1 MEQSLFWMDFKKYVK
16 NLARELREEES
27 EKDIRNYLEKG
38 ERKKLEEWVKQNV
51 KGMDERK
58 RKHVEES
65 LSYIRR
71 NWKGIRKRIKKEE
84 GILGSSTE
92 SHVSHVLSARMSSR
106 PMRWSKKG
114 ADKVSQLRIYWKNVG
129 EIRELL
135 HSLRREE
142 EKKEEEIKYFSA
154 SQMISWERQKQKSYG
169 KYIDRLQTSVSK
181 Q

>member
-1 MEQSLFWMDFKKYVK
+1 
-16 NLARELREEES
+16 
-27 EKDIRNYLEKG
+27 
-38 ERKKLEEWVKQNV
+38 
-51 KGMDERK
+51 
-58 RKHVEES
+58 
-65 LSYIRR
+65 
-71 NWKGIRKRIKKEE
+71 
-84 GILGSSTE
+84 
-92 SHVSHVLSARMSSR
+92 
-106 PMRWSKKG
+106 MRWSKKG